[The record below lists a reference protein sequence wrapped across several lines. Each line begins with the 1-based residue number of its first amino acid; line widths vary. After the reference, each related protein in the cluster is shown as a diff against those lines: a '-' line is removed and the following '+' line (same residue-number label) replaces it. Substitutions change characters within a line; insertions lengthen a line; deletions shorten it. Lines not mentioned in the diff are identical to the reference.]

1 MIKKMKVLLVLV
13 SLSLTLGLMSNT
25 YSRYIADATGDLKV
39 LFAKWQ
45 ILVNE
50 TDITNNSSTTI
61 NFVPVIEENEFVT
74 NNTIAPSSK
83 GYFDIDIDPS
93 NVEVSFNYTITLDLL
108 NEDMPDLMITK
119 YAILNNTYLEGDEV
133 QTETLTTN
141 SITGTLQYDNSREN
155 FQFEPFTVRVYFEWY
170 EGENESM
177 NDAEDS
183 IIGQKAA
190 TEDTSL
196 QIKTTIHFEQK
207 IN

>member
-1 MIKKMKVLLVLV
+1 MIKKLRILLVLV

-61 NFVPVIEENEFVT
+61 HFVPIIEENEFVT

-83 GYFDIDIDPS
+83 GYFDIAIDPS

-141 SITGTLQYDNSREN
+141 SITGTLQYDNSQEN
-155 FQFEPFTVRVYFEWY
+155 FQFEPFTIRVYFEWY
-170 EGENESM
+170 EGENETM
-177 NDAEDS
+177 DDEADS

-207 IN
+207 LN

>member
-1 MIKKMKVLLVLV
+1 MIKKLRILLVLV

-61 NFVPVIEENEFVT
+61 QFIPVIEENEFVT

-83 GYFDIDIDPS
+83 GYFDIAIDPS

-141 SITGTLQYDNSREN
+141 SITGTLQYDNSQEN
-155 FQFEPFTVRVYFEWY
+155 FQFEPFTIRVYFEWY
-170 EGENESM
+170 EGENETM
-177 NDAEDS
+177 DDEADS
-183 IIGQKAA
+183 IIGKKAA

-196 QIKTTIHFEQK
+196 QIKTTVHFEQK
-207 IN
+207 LN